1 MPASR
6 MPHGTARLLPISEAQ
21 LCHLH
26 LESSL
31 CHEHSNHPDACL
43 CLACRE
49 MHASK
54 PVPFLVE
61 TDGSF
66 RDEDLHG
73 SLVRLDSAALSEVG
87 LGDTASQLQD
97 T

>member
-1 MPASR
+1 
-6 MPHGTARLLPISEAQ
+6 
-21 LCHLH
+21 
-26 LESSL
+26 
-31 CHEHSNHPDACL
+31 
-43 CLACRE
+43 
-49 MHASK
+49 MHVSK

>member
-1 MPASR
+1 

-31 CHEHSNHPDACL
+31 CL

-49 MHASK
+49 MHVSK